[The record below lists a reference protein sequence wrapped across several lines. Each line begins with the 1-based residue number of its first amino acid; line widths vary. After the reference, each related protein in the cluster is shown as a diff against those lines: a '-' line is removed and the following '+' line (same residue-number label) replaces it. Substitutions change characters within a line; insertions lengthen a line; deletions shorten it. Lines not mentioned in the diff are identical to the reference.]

1 MSRSRSVSSACS
13 IKFRAA
19 QCCGIKTMGR
29 VPRLALERGRYQGE
43 PEHYLPHRTQGTEK
57 REGPALY
64 PDEQNRQP
72 YPSASRVIWSL
83 HRMQP
88 VIWSH
93 HRIQRLDRLN
103 CSPGSRAAASSF
115 FGAGGD
121 FKMKSWVADRGLVGS
136 NMGRRSASCPR
147 TGTLLAR
154 AGPASRFSPGKLHC
168 TAWTPP
174 ALPRLTTMPRSPH
187 SWVQGVSPDH
197 NRRSHGRNLNTT
209 IGSASVEF
217 DRPSRIAGKPA

>member
-13 IKFRAA
+13 IKFRAS
-19 QCCGIKTMGR
+19 QSCGIKTMGR

-64 PDEQNRQP
+64 PEEQNRQP
-72 YPSASRVIWSL
+72 YPSASRISCSDL
-83 HRMQP
+83 EPSSHSTPRSAELFPRQP
-88 VIWSH
+88 RGGVFVF
-93 HRIQRLDRLN
+93 R
-103 CSPGSRAAASSF
+103 G
-115 FGAGGD
+115 GGD

>member
-1 MSRSRSVSSACS
+1 MGSKRWGGSRASRSSVGVIRVNQNTIYRTALRAQKSAKAQLCTLRSK
-13 IKFRAA
+13 IGNLIHRRAA
-19 QCCGIKTMGR
+19 F
-29 VPRLALERGRYQGE
+29 LAL
-43 PEHYLPHRTQGTEK
+43 
-57 REGPALY
+57 
-64 PDEQNRQP
+64 
-72 YPSASRVIWSL
+72 IWSH

>member
-1 MSRSRSVSSACS
+1 
-13 IKFRAA
+13 
-19 QCCGIKTMGR
+19 MGR

-115 FGAGGD
+115 FGAGATS
-121 FKMKSWVADRGLVGS
+121 K
-136 NMGRRSASCPR
+136 
-147 TGTLLAR
+147 
-154 AGPASRFSPGKLHC
+154 
-168 TAWTPP
+168 
-174 ALPRLTTMPRSPH
+174 
-187 SWVQGVSPDH
+187 
-197 NRRSHGRNLNTT
+197 
-209 IGSASVEF
+209 
-217 DRPSRIAGKPA
+217 